1 MAQQVW
7 NFKDQF
13 GVDHSFGIYHGEE
26 SGHFI
31 SYLDNQIMHIDF
43 MILAEKQYS
52 FYINHELMRFSIQ
65 KIGEHQFKYDFT
77 SDTESSTP
85 FNEYLSKSK
94 NESTK
99 HIWWGIIALLL
110 IIKLIVYLFVRNH
123 I

>member
-65 KIGEHQFKYDFT
+65 K
-77 SDTESSTP
+77 
-85 FNEYLSKSK
+85 L
-94 NESTK
+94 ESTNLNMILPRILNLVLLLMNICPSLK
-99 HIWWGIIALLL
+99 MKVRNIFGGALLH
-110 IIKLIVYLFVRNH
+110 YY
-123 I
+123 

>member
-43 MILAEKQYS
+43 
-52 FYINHELMRFSIQ
+52 
-65 KIGEHQFKYDFT
+65 IGEHQFKYDFT

>member
-31 SYLDNQIMHIDF
+31 SYL
-43 MILAEKQYS
+43 EKQYS